1 MKRVKRVKGLALL
14 VSLVVILI
22 FLTGCHI
29 CIDFVCPPYQETAH
43 PQILGTIYFCDL
55 LEYMRGWA
63 PWAMEREPTLLYS
76 DLVSKAD
83 IQWVL
88 NKVGWN
94 HSYSTLI
101 NLIHNQPGYENIP
114 FGYVKY
120 YWGQY
125 SNVVVVMENGKI
137 KAFIV
142 ASGKLIQP
150 VGGLIELIRDYNII
164 EIVI

>member
-1 MKRVKRVKGLALL
+1 MKKKLL
-14 VSLVVILI
+14 IVLI
-22 FLTGCHI
+22 TVFLTLFLTGCYV
-29 CIDFVCPPYQETAH
+29 CFVCPPYQETAH
-43 PQILGTIYFCDL
+43 PQILETIFWRDL
-55 LEYMRGWA
+55 LGYAREEWA
-63 PWAMEREPTLLYS
+63 PDADYRLMKSKDY
-76 DLVSKAD
+76 DLVSKSD
-83 IQWVL
+83 IEWVL

-101 NLIHNQPGYENIP
+101 NLIHNQPGYQDVP
-114 FGYVKY
+114 FGYIVRY

-142 ASGKLIQP
+142 AGGKLIEP
-150 VGGLIELIRDYNII
+150 VGGLIELIKDYNIT